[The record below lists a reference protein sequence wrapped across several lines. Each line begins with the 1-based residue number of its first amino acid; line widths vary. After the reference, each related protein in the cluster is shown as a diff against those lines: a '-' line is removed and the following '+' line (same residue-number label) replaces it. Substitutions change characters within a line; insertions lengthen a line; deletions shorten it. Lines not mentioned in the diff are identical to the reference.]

1 MNTSTRTRGITAAL
15 IPDHALRA
23 TIGAH
28 LGLDTDEIQP
38 EQTWLIDRGK
48 GDGPRYAI
56 TGTEGVGHA
65 PTDGDPFEVCTLH
78 LDGFYRIP
86 IAALVTAADGGETW
100 DLADVVRTFGA
111 RLEGNFRSL
120 HRWALRQP

>member
-1 MNTSTRTRGITAAL
+1 MNTSTRTRGITATL
-15 IPDHALRA
+15 VPDHVLRA
-23 TIGAH
+23 AIGAH
-28 LGLDTDEIQP
+28 LGLGADEIQP
-38 EQTWLIDRGK
+38 EQAWLIDRGE

-86 IAALVTAADGGETW
+86 VAALVTAADGGETW
-100 DLADVVRTFGA
+100 DLADVVRSFGA

>member
-1 MNTSTRTRGITAAL
+1 MNTSTRTRGITATL

-23 TIGAH
+23 AIGPH
-28 LGLDTDEIQP
+28 LGIDADKIQP
-38 EQTWLIDRGK
+38 EQTWLIDRGE

-65 PTDGDPFEVCTLH
+65 PAAGDPFEVYTLH
-78 LDGFYRIP
+78 LDGLYRTP
-86 IAALVTAADGGETW
+86 VAALVVAADGGEAW

>member
-1 MNTSTRTRGITAAL
+1 MSTTTRTRGITATL

-23 TIGAH
+23 AIGSH
-28 LGLDTDEIQP
+28 LGIDADEIQP
-38 EQTWLIDRGK
+38 EQTWLIDRGE

-56 TGTEGVGHA
+56 TATEGVGHA
-65 PTDGDPFEVCTLH
+65 PAAGDPFEVCTRY

-86 IAALVTAADGGETW
+86 VAALVAVADGGEAW

-120 HRWALRQP
+120 HRWALRQH